1 MNAVNA
7 MFRLVA
13 TPRGRM
19 VAVKLQSAGISAP
32 TATDK
37 WLVFAGGAAGILG
50 AMLPSLR
57 TNTPPC

>member
-1 MNAVNA
+1 
-7 MFRLVA
+7 
-13 TPRGRM
+13 M
-19 VAVKLQSAGISAP
+19 VAVKLQRAGISAP

-57 TNTPPC
+57 TDTPPC